1 MKLLERFNAPTP
13 TFFKK
18 LRNVGLI
25 LGSIAGAIVAA
36 PIALPAGVISAAG
49 YLALAAGVA
58 SAISQATI
66 LVEPEGEKHLIQ
78 EVNQKL
84 PLDLQLPPNFPQNT
98 TPGKVVSDSI
108 QTTRKKGF
116 KVLKALKNLL
126 D

>member
-1 MKLLERFNAPTP
+1 MKLHERLNAPTP
-13 TFFKK
+13 SFFKK

-25 LGSIAGAIVAA
+25 LGSIAGAIIAA
-36 PIALPAGVISAAG
+36 PVALPAVVISTAG

-84 PLDLQLPPNFPQNT
+84 PIDLRLPPNFPQNA
-98 TPGKVVSDSI
+98 TPGNVVSEGI
-108 QTTRKKGF
+108 QATRKKGF
-116 KVLKALKNLL
+116 KLFKVLNKLL